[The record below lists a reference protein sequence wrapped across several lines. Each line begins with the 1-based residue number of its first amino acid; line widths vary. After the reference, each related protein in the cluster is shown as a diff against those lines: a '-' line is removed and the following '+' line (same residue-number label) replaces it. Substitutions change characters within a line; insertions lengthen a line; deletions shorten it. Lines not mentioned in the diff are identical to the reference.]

1 MADATKSNSS
11 PALNTSVG
19 VGVITRPSRTIAAK
33 DASSGSSISSTV
45 LPIQLEESGK
55 VHSTRLAW
63 PFRNENKRTTSPTL
77 TASSTKAEIILGVDT
92 ATSTPHDESN
102 SHSFLG

>member
-1 MADATKSNSS
+1 MAASE
-11 PALNTSVG
+11 
-19 VGVITRPSRTIAAK
+19 
-33 DASSGSSISSTV
+33 ASSGSSISSTV

-55 VHSTRLAW
+55 VNSTKFAW
-63 PFRNENKRTTSPTL
+63 PFRKENKRTTSPTL

-92 ATSTPHDESN
+92 ATSTPHDESK